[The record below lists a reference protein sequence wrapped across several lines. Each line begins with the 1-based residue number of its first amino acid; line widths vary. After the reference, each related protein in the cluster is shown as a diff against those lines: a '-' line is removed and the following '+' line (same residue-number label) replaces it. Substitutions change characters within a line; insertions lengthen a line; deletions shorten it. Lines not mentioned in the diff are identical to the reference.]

1 MPSDPLAALKL
12 IPADQDGPVFREPW
26 EAQAFA
32 LVVALHNAGHFTW
45 PEWVETISAE
55 IGLAQSQGDPDV
67 GDTYYRHWLAALEKI
82 VLAKGLTDDVDL
94 RLRRLECAF
103 NTPTG
108 HGHKARREPVKIA

>member
-1 MPSDPLAALKL
+1 MPSDLVTALAL
-12 IPADQDGPVFREPW
+12 IPTDQAGPVFREPW

-32 LVVALHNAGHFTW
+32 LVVALHNAGHFSW
-45 PEWVETISAE
+45 SEWVEVMSAE
-55 IGLAQSQGDPDV
+55 IRLAQDQGDPDV

-82 VLAKGLTDDVDL
+82 VLAKGLTDAVDL

-108 HGHKARREPVKIA
+108 HGHKAQREPVKIA

>member
-1 MPSDPLAALKL
+1 MSSDLVTALPL
-12 IPADQDGPVFREPW
+12 IPTDQAGPVFREPW

-32 LVVALHNAGHFTW
+32 LVVGLHNAGHFTW
-45 PEWVETISAE
+45 SEWVEVMSAE
-55 IGLAQSQGDPDV
+55 IRLAQSQGDPDV

-82 VLAKGLTDDVDL
+82 VLTKGLTDDVDL

-108 HGHKARREPVKIA
+108 HGHSARREPVKIA